1 MIRQLSEI
9 SPIITSHA
17 VGLKKVLLSN
27 AEAESGLT
35 QIAVTELKAGEI
47 AKAHVHED
55 MEEAFFV
62 LEGELEA
69 RINNEIS
76 TCKHGCFIFVHK
88 GTSHEIKAITDVRFM
103 TIGCEIRD

>member
-1 MIRQLSEI
+1 MIRHLNDI
-9 SPIITSHA
+9 IPIITSHA

-35 QIAVTELKAGEI
+35 QIALTELKAGEI
-47 AKAHVHED
+47 VKVHVHED

-69 RINNEIS
+69 KINNEIS
-76 TCKHGCFIFVHK
+76 TCKSGCFIFVPK

>member
-47 AKAHVHED
+47 AEAHVHED
-55 MEEAFFV
+55 MEEAFFI
-62 LEGELEA
+62 LEGEIEA
-69 RINNEIS
+69 TLNNS
-76 TCKHGCFIFVHK
+76 PSVCKGGDFIFIEK
-88 GTSHEIKAITDVRFM
+88 GIKHEMSAITDVKFM
-103 TIGCEIRD
+103 TIGCEIK